1 MIKLHKFCALLLTL
15 SLVACDK
22 DTQKTTAD
30 VKPIAN
36 SNQAQTFNP
45 IDLQTAKQ
53 FETPTDFAGLS
64 TLADQYFEARQYLK
78 AIQTYDQAIAL
89 NPMCADCYNDRGLSS
104 FYLGNLGPA
113 LEALDKATTINPAYS
128 HAWLSKGFVLMS
140 AGRYTE
146 AIAPL
151 HKVKEIEATGTLVA
165 EADKFLAM
173 IAEKTAQQ
181 AN

>member
-1 MIKLHKFCALLLTL
+1 MSKLQQICVLLL
-15 SLVACDK
+15 LVNLIACDK
-22 DTQKTTAD
+22 DTEKSSTDIKPVAD
-30 VKPIAN
+30 
-36 SNQAQTFNP
+36 SNQTQAFNQ
-45 IDLQTAKQ
+45 IDLQTANQ

-64 TLADQYFEARQYLK
+64 ALADQYFEAGQYLK

-113 LEALDKATTINPAYS
+113 LEAFDKATTINPAYS

-151 HKVKEIEATGTLVA
+151 HKVKEIEATGTLAV
-165 EADKFLAM
+165 EADKFLVL